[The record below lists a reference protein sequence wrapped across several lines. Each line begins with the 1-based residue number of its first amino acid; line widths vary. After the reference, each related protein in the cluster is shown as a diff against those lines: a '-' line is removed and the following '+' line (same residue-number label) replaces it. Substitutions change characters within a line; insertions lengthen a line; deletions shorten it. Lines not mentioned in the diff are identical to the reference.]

1 MKIFKKTNSKIE
13 DLKLYKRTPS
23 TLLLPNSILNPFL
36 KRRLQRYKGN
46 TTVYLRN
53 LLKLYRSLNYA
64 DLFPPPAK
72 VKSEYQEE
80 NLDLKRITFR
90 PNNSDWIELG
100 SLALAFGKSR
110 CWIFTYLVELDLSGF
125 TEILSTFLPSPSVP
139 TTPDLELK
147 SLWTLE
153 PYYDS
158 FTRSLHVI
166 V

>member
-64 DLFPPPAK
+64 GLFPPPAK

-110 CWIFTYLVELDLSGF
+110 CWIFTYLVEQKSYRLS
-125 TEILSTFLPSPSVP
+125 FL
-139 TTPDLELK
+139 
-147 SLWTLE
+147 
-153 PYYDS
+153 
-158 FTRSLHVI
+158 LHQFLQLQT
-166 V
+166 